1 MFLQTWKERCDA
13 LALCSTV
20 NVLFANPCIAGS
32 FLSVWSQLKS
42 FLRMVFLDHSKV
54 NAPPFTGF
62 SSKHS
67 PLFEI
72 NRLLFFPQFIHL
84 SYISLWHKFYETMDR
99 SSTGLYVQLLT
110 NIYKLNSK
118 ILQSK
123 FTYKL
128 HLNLMAGLF
137 HFLKPRI

>member
-1 MFLQTWKERCDA
+1 MLHLSLDFLQ
-13 LALCSTV
+13 STH
-20 NVLFANPCIAGS
+20 LY
-32 FLSVWSQLKS
+32 LK
-42 FLRMVFLDHSKV
+42 LTDY
-54 NAPPFTGF
+54 
-62 SSKHS
+62 
-67 PLFEI
+67 
-72 NRLLFFPQFIHL
+72 FFPPQFIHL

-118 ILQSK
+118 IFQIK

-137 HFLKPRI
+137 HFLKPRIYNINDP